1 MMYDLPEKLDVC
13 GTEYKIRS
21 DYRAV
26 LDICIALSDP
36 DLNDEDKAFALMEIF
51 YPDFY
56 DIPQEHYNE
65 AIQQCLKFINCGEE
79 RQEQKSP
86 RLVDWEQDFKLIV
99 SPVNRVMGKEIRAAE
114 YLHWWSFV
122 AAYYEI
128 GDCLFAQVVRVREK
142 KATGKRLDKS
152 DRDFYKK
159 NRHLVDLK
167 THYTQLEDE
176 LLKQWT

>member
-1 MMYDLPEKLDVC
+1 MMYDLPKSFEIC
-13 GTEYKIRS
+13 GTEYRIRS

-26 LDICIALSDP
+26 LDICVALSDP
-36 DLNDEDKAFALMEIF
+36 DLDDEDKAFTLLEIF
-51 YPDFY
+51 YPDFI

-65 AIQQCLKFINCGEE
+65 AIQKCLQFINCGEE
-79 RQEQKSP
+79 KQEQKSP
-86 RLVDWEQDFKLIV
+86 KLVDWEQDFKLIV
-99 SPVNRVMGKEIRAAE
+99 SPVNRVMGREIRAEE